1 MNLIKKKKKRTA
13 DVFASDGGIKLV
25 LSVMR
30 KHGLV
35 VAVQE
40 YGIGLLS
47 SILKANTNAVICDE
61 FVDEE
66 GISTVLAAM
75 MIHPKH
81 GPIQL
86 YGFDVL
92 IHLLTS
98 KSGIGISIHKEYKRR
113 IVEETNAVNV
123 VTDAVNIYHKKNP
136 KIQDRGSTLLKM
148 LSFTYGSSSSST
160 PDYSAVIQSALPF
173 IKSSSFDDTCSSTS
187 STADSSY
194 NNAPSAVFSSISSH
208 VRSSTQNMRSSTQNM
223 RASITQKMLS
233 L

>member
-1 MNLIKKKKKRTA
+1 M
-13 DVFASDGGIKLV
+13 G
-25 LSVMR
+25 
-30 KHGLV
+30 
-35 VAVQE
+35 
-40 YGIGLLS
+40 
-47 SILKANTNAVICDE
+47 
-61 FVDEE
+61 
-66 GISTVLAAM
+66 
-75 MIHPKH
+75 IHPKH

-98 KSGIGISIHKEYKRR
+98 SNNKNGGSGIHKEYKRR

-123 VTDAVNIYHKKNP
+123 VTDAVNIYHRKNP

-148 LSFTYGSSSSST
+148 LSFTYNSSST

-173 IKSSSFDDTCSSTS
+173 IKSSSFDTCSSTS

-194 NNAPSAVFSSISSH
+194 APSNAAASAVFSSISSH